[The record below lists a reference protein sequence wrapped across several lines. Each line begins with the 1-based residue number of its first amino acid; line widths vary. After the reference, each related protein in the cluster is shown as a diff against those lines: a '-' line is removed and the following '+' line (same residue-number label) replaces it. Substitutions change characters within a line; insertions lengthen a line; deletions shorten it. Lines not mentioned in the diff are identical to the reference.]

1 MSPQFWRIRFLS
13 RSCISERRPMFS
25 LTYVFSY
32 AFFDILKLFSW
43 KVRWRVGFKSPF
55 LDLSIPDPLDSTGFQ
70 LLNHIFVQT
79 PNTTCP
85 LLIGDFH
92 QIQNCVSTK
101 MEKIKSFLE
110 WCSLSLIHCF
120 VFRHFKTDV
129 FHQSFPTFVKT
140 GKTILA

>member
-55 LDLSIPDPLDSTGFQ
+55 LDLSIPDPLNSTGFQ
-70 LLNHIFVQT
+70 LLNHVFVQT
-79 PNTTCP
+79 PNTTYR
-85 LLIGDFH
+85 LLIGNTELCFH
-92 QIQNCVSTK
+92 QKGKNQK
-101 MEKIKSFLE
+101 FLE
-110 WCSLSLIHCF
+110 GCSLSLIHCF

>member
-70 LLNHIFVQT
+70 LLNHVFCT
-79 PNTTCP
+79 NTKYYIPIADRKHWT
-85 LLIGDFH
+85 
-92 QIQNCVSTK
+92 V
-101 MEKIKSFLE
+101 FLE
-110 WCSLSLIHCF
+110 FCSLSLIHCF